1 MLKQFY
7 NYLSDSLFK
16 YFETSAM
23 LKAGDRYSLHLEK
36 EENVTSFYQSLIS
49 YRSETISSFQ
59 YRHTQEAKDFF
70 SHKVNING
78 VNLILATSEQA
89 TENYLTTLRNQVAG
103 QQDVFENTAIIILYS
118 GKLDSLLGGSG
129 DLSKAGMPLNFSNF
143 SDNLISSIAASTFS
157 TVKKV
162 ILQDAVARK
171 LKELYT
177 DSATIFDLAN
187 IVNLYQK
194 GSIDI
199 TDYAALDLFPHE
211 ELETF
216 TDKNT
221 VRQAL
226 EENQKLFSN
235 IEYVIKHGEISR
247 DLDKKL
253 TQKGIRSL
261 EDGLQDDRWK
271 ETDFSTVKKWT
282 NKKVKTEPALYLETN
297 PVSHSEGVFVWDRP
311 QSETMAKRR
320 ERNILVFNPIAV
332 YPITVTL
339 GFDDTLKGKLKTII
353 PREVGKINLEGKT
366 IKLTLNAPA
375 VNKDSL
381 SFEFH
386 DEKSKTNKYK
396 FKIWSLPFS
405 PVLFEGVGACYTIDK
420 HGSLLLSADEELTL
434 NRSGKLKEYTKVL
447 SEGDHFELEEDQ
459 KLTLRVDP
467 ETEEEIIPFTA
478 SYQGLKMQM
487 CLKQAIDLPRSIKG
501 WEVWQDKR
509 VFSENYRHVY
519 NRDSDT
525 LKLFFRN
532 QEFTVRDDFRK
543 TLLLEIKLLEG
554 EGYFWHEYED
564 EEIKGRDLRISE
576 PLKQAFLDYVQ
587 YYKDQDQ
594 LPSLTYIN
602 DVLYNKAQLYVEAFL
617 NEVNKILEDS
627 VLDEIQESDL
637 FLLGTVVESFGR
649 RVVKLSPLHPLVIAY
664 QLEINRQVGSLKLY
678 EAVLKKL
685 TPLNL
690 LPLIHWENPIKSN
703 DPILYASK
711 ENNHSPEWVYF
722 SNDLHFKQF
731 AGREFI
737 RSLVTTKLKD
747 FSSNFNYLFYDQRS
761 PLKINVVNMGDCLQV
776 LQGIFD
782 YYKKQV
788 YDGVGPHELRPIDL
802 FIYGSDRYVTA
813 FEKMAHLSDKEDF
826 EEAFKISVNST
837 NHDLDDLINAFR
849 DKIHF
854 YTRDIKI
861 ECEYAHL
868 TFYQFDSADV
878 TKAYSMM
885 DNVPS
890 GLSLDGLISDLPSFY
905 NNQAYIT
912 GFGSKYHNR
921 ESLLL
926 ETTKAYN
933 AMARVAFTKNPFER
947 NKSLSTHIDSNIKH
961 KLDEL
966 YLHSQW
972 VTFVD
977 PHFDLSFFKDK
988 NDLIIIHYSD
998 QYSNASGFDAITV
1011 TRKTEQ
1017 YQFMLQE
1024 ILRQKNVSFVESNI
1038 RKLIDLYNA
1047 INGEWLLKLIGSK
1060 EENMR
1065 REKLSLLSAVK
1076 SFLALYD
1083 HPDIIWVPVS
1093 LEEILRISGGAG
1105 LKQND
1110 GLFSGKNLGATDHHC
1125 DDLLMIGLFEV
1136 SGLLHV
1142 QFYPVEVKIGK
1153 NNPDVLKK
1161 ARSQALKTK
1170 QLIYDHLTDEENPF
1184 LAKLY
1189 RSFFAKIAVMNASKM
1204 QLYGVWPEQMW
1215 DKVTEKFRSRLL
1227 NDDFIV
1233 SDFLSKKIREY
1244 AVFAFSQDALSRDYS
1259 FDEDNKGVSATFLE
1273 QDGYNYLVKGIEDIK
1288 AWLFHTVNSI
1298 ETSRLLSSQITLT
1311 TSGVDD
1317 SFIEVIESNA
1327 PLDDLAKDNGC
1338 NEVDEQSAALPDKKG
1353 RPMRIVFGEEVNDR
1367 ELVHWYPTTTSKV
1380 MHTNTGI
1387 IGTMG
1392 TGKTQFTKSL
1402 ITQLHLEEVH
1412 NVGETPIGILIF
1424 DYKGDY
1430 IKNDFVDATKANVY
1444 NLYHLPYNPL
1454 AIDVSSNSM
1463 PLLPLHIAST
1473 LQETIAT
1480 AFNLGIKQKAILRD
1494 LIIESYEEKG
1504 IHRVNQTTWGN
1515 TAPTIADVC
1524 EMYLADESSTKDS
1537 LHAALTQLFEY
1548 EIFQPD
1554 GAKTTSLYD
1563 LLDGVTV
1570 INLSGYSE
1578 AIQNLVVAI
1587 TLDAFYSQM
1596 QKHGHSRIDGDYR
1609 QLTKMIL
1616 VDEADNFLSKN
1627 FNSLRKIL
1635 KEGREFGVGTILSTQ
1650 FLDHFS
1656 TSDND
1661 YSQYILTWIV
1671 HRVNEVKGKEVEALF
1686 SVSDKDQKEDL
1697 IHRIKKLNKH
1707 HSLVNL
1713 AGSQPIIME
1722 DKAFWKLLTEV
1733 VVYVK

>member
-7 NYLSDSLFK
+7 NYLADSLIKF
-16 YFETSAM
+16 FESSAV

-36 EENVTSFYQSLIS
+36 EESVSAFYHSLIS
-49 YRSETISSFQ
+49 YRPDATSGFRYQ
-59 YRHTQEAKDFF
+59 HTMEAKAFA
-70 SHKVNING
+70 SHQLTING
-78 VNLILATSEQA
+78 VELILATSEQA

-103 QQDVFENTAIIILYS
+103 QLGSFQNTAIVILYS

-129 DLSKAGMPLNFSNF
+129 DLSKAGMPFNVSDFSE
-143 SDNLISSIAASTFS
+143 NLISRITDSSFS
-157 TVKKV
+157 TVKKL
-162 ILQDAVARK
+162 ILQEAVARK
-171 LKELYT
+171 RNELHT
-177 DSATIFDLAN
+177 DSATIFDLAS
-187 IVNLYQK
+187 IVGLYQK
-194 GSIDI
+194 GVIEH
-199 TDYAALDLFPHE
+199 TDYAALGLFPHD
-211 ELETF
+211 ELESF
-216 TDKNT
+216 TDKNII
-221 VRQAL
+221 QKAL
-226 EENQKLFSN
+226 EENRKWFSN
-235 IEYVIKHGEISR
+235 IEYVVRHGEISR
-247 DLDKKL
+247 DLDRKL
-253 TQKGIRSL
+253 TPKGIKSL

-271 ETDFSTVKKWT
+271 ETDFSTISKWT
-282 NKKVKTEPALYLETN
+282 KVKDKTKPALYLETN
-297 PVSHSEGVFVWDRP
+297 PVSQSEGVFVWDRP
-311 QSETMAKRR
+311 QAETLAKRR
-320 ERNILVFNPIAV
+320 ERNILVFNPLAE
-332 YPITVTL
+332 YPITVVF
-339 GFDDTLKGKLKTII
+339 GFDDTLKGKIKTGSVS
-353 PREVGKINLEGKT
+353 RDKGEVTIEGKN
-366 IKLTLNAPA
+366 IRVMLNAPA
-375 VNKDSL
+375 VNNEFL
-381 SFEFH
+381 YFEFH
-386 DEKSKTNKYK
+386 DEKATTNKFK

-405 PVLFEGVGACYTIDK
+405 PSLFEGIGACYTIDK
-420 HGSLLLSADEELTL
+420 NGILLLSTGEELTL
-434 NRSGKLKEYTKVL
+434 NRSIKLKEYTKVL
-447 SEGDHFELEEDQ
+447 SGGDQFELEEDQ

-467 ETEEEIIPFTA
+467 EAEEEIIPFTA
-478 SYQGLKMQM
+478 NFQGLQM
-487 CLKQAIDLPRSIKG
+487 RMCVKQAIELPRNIKG

-509 VFSENYRHVY
+509 VFSESYRHIY
-519 NRDSDT
+519 NRDSST

-543 TLLLEIKLLEG
+543 TLLLEIKLLESR
-554 EGYFWHEYED
+554 GYFWQEYENG
-564 EEIKGRDLRISE
+564 ELEGRDLCLSE
-576 PLKQAFLDYVQ
+576 PLKQAFVDYVQ
-587 YYKDQDQ
+587 FYKDQDQ
-594 LPSLTYIN
+594 LPSLTHIG
-602 DVLYNKAQLYVEAFL
+602 DALQDKAQRYVEAFL
-617 NEVNKILEDS
+617 HEVNHIRENS
-627 VLDEIQESDL
+627 VLDENQESDL
-637 FLLGTVVESFGR
+637 FLLGAVVESFGR
-649 RVVKLSPLHPLVIAY
+649 RVVKFSPLHPLVIAY
-664 QLEINRQVGSLKLY
+664 QLELNRQVGNLKLY

-690 LPLIHWENPIKSN
+690 LPLIHWENPLKLN

-711 ENNHSPEWVYF
+711 ENSHSPEWVYF

-737 RSLVTTKLKD
+737 RSLVTTKLKE
-747 FSSNFNYLFYDQRS
+747 FSSNFSYLFFYDKRA
-761 PLKINVVNMGDCLQV
+761 PFKINVVNMGDCLQV

-782 YYKKQV
+782 YYKKLV
-788 YDGVGPHELRPIDL
+788 YDGTAPHELRPIDL

-826 EEAFKISVNST
+826 EEAFDISVNST

-854 YTRDIKI
+854 YTLDLET

-868 TFYQFDSADV
+868 TFYQFDSEDV

-890 GLSLDGLISDLPSFY
+890 GLSLDGLISDLSSFY
-905 NNQAYIT
+905 DNQAYIT
-912 GFGSKYHNR
+912 GFGTKYHGR
-921 ESLLL
+921 HSLLL
-926 ETTKAYN
+926 ESTKAYN
-933 AMARVAFTKNPFER
+933 ALARVSFTKNPFER

-961 KLDEL
+961 KLDKL
-966 YLHSQW
+966 YMHSQW

-977 PHFDLSFFKDK
+977 PQFDLSFFKDK

-1024 ILRQKNVSFVESNI
+1024 ILRQKGVPYVGSELL
-1038 RKLIDLYNA
+1038 KLIDLYNA

-1060 EENMR
+1060 DENLR

-1076 SFLALYD
+1076 SFLAFYD
-1083 HPDIIWVPVS
+1083 HPDVIWIPVS

-1105 LKQND
+1105 LKQSE
-1110 GLFSGKNLGATDHHC
+1110 GLFSGKNLGAVEHHC

-1136 SGLLHV
+1136 NGTLHV

-1153 NNPDVLKK
+1153 NNSDVLKK
-1161 ARSQALKTK
+1161 AHSQALKTK
-1170 QLIYDHLTDEENPF
+1170 QLIYEHLTDEENPF

-1204 QLYGVWPEQMW
+1204 QLYGIWPEQSW
-1215 DKVTEKFRSRLL
+1215 DKVIEVFRSRLL
-1227 NDDFIV
+1227 NDDFVV
-1233 SDFLSKKIREY
+1233 SDFLSEKIREY
-1244 AVFAFSQDALSRDYS
+1244 AVFAFSQEALSREYE
-1259 FDEDNKGVSATFLE
+1259 FDEERGVSATFLE
-1273 QDGYNYLVKGIEDIK
+1273 QDGYNYLVKSVEEIK
-1288 AWLFHTVNSI
+1288 LWLFHTKNSI
-1298 ETSRLLSSQITLT
+1298 DITKLLASQLGQLNDSSSNHIFKLYDTDLYVENIAAE
-1311 TSGVDD
+1311 VDY
-1317 SFIEVIESNA
+1317 
-1327 PLDDLAKDNGC
+1327 
-1338 NEVDEQSAALPDKKG
+1338 NEVHEQTPALPPHIE

-1367 ELVHWYPTTTSKV
+1367 EPLHWYPTTTSKV

-1402 ITQLHLEEVH
+1402 ITQLHLEGKY
-1412 NVGETPIGILIF
+1412 NVGGAPVGILIF

-1430 IKNDFVDATKANVY
+1430 IKNDFVQATNAKVY

-1454 AIDVSSNSM
+1454 AIDISSNVM

-1473 LQETIAT
+1473 LQETIAK
-1480 AFNLGIKQKAILRD
+1480 AFNLGIKQKATLRE
-1494 LIIESYEEKG
+1494 LIISAYEVKG
-1504 IHRVNQTTWGN
+1504 IHKVNQSTWGK

-1524 EMYLADESSTKDS
+1524 EIYLMDEASSKDS

-1578 AIQNLVVAI
+1578 ALQNLVVAI

-1596 QKHGHSRIDGDYR
+1596 QKHGHSHIEGDYR

-1616 VDEADNFLSKN
+1616 VDEADNFLSKD

-1650 FLDHFS
+1650 FVDHFS
-1656 TSDND
+1656 TNEND

-1671 HRVNEVKGKEVEALF
+1671 HRVNEIKAREVEALF
-1686 SVSDKDQKEDL
+1686 SVSDKDQRENL
-1697 IHRIKKLNKH
+1697 IHRIKQLEKH

-1713 AGSQPIIME
+1713 AGSPPIIME
-1722 DKAFWKLLTEV
+1722 DKAFWKLLAEV
-1733 VVYVK
+1733 IA

>member
-7 NYLSDSLFK
+7 NYLADSLFHF
-16 YFETSAM
+16 FEASAL

-36 EENVTSFYQSLIS
+36 EENVCAFYESLIS
-49 YRSETISSFQ
+49 YRPEATSDFH
-59 YRHTQEAKDFF
+59 YRHTVEAKEFV

-78 VNLILATSEQA
+78 IDLILATSEQA
-89 TENYLTTLRNQVAG
+89 TEHYLTTLRNQVAG
-103 QQDVFENTAIIILYS
+103 QLGAFQETAIVILYS

-129 DLSKAGMPLNFSNF
+129 DLSKAGMPLNFSDF
-143 SDNLISSIAASTFS
+143 SDNLMKRIADSSFS
-157 TVKKV
+157 AVKKV
-162 ILQDAVARK
+162 ILQEAVSRK
-171 LKELYT
+171 LKELHT

-187 IVNLYQK
+187 VVGLYQK
-194 GSIDI
+194 GTIEQG
-199 TDYAALDLFPHE
+199 DYAALGLFPHE
-211 ELETF
+211 ELESF
-216 TDKNT
+216 TDTDT
-221 VRQAL
+221 VRKAL
-226 EENQKLFSN
+226 EENQKWFSN
-235 IEYVIKHGEISR
+235 IEYVVRHGEISR
-247 DLDKKL
+247 DLDRKL
-253 TQKGIRSL
+253 TPKGIKSL
-261 EDGLQDDRWK
+261 EERLVDDRWK
-271 ETDFSTVKKWT
+271 EFDFSSISKWA
-282 NKKVKTEPALYLETN
+282 KVKDKTKPALYLDTN
-297 PVSHSEGVFVWDRP
+297 PVAHSEGVFVWDRP
-311 QSETMAKRR
+311 QAETIAKRR
-320 ERNILVFNPIAV
+320 ERNILVFNPLAE

-339 GFDDTLKGKLKTII
+339 GFDDTLKGKLKTEGTA
-353 PREVGKINLEGKT
+353 RAKGEVSVEGKN
-366 IKLTLNAPA
+366 IKVKLVAPA
-375 VNKDSL
+375 VNSDFL
-381 SFEFH
+381 YFEFH
-386 DEKSKTNKYK
+386 DEKAKTNKYK
-396 FKIWSLPFS
+396 FKVWSLPFS
-405 PVLFEGVGACYTIDK
+405 PALFEGVEACYTIGK
-420 HGSLLLSADEELTL
+420 QGHLILSTDGELTL
-434 NRSGKLKEYTKVL
+434 NRSSKLKEYATVL
-447 SEGDHFELEEDQ
+447 ATGDQFELKEDQ

-467 ETEEEIIPFTA
+467 EAEEEIIPFTT
-478 SYQGLKMQM
+478 SFQGIQMQM
-487 CLKQAIDLPRSIKG
+487 CVKQAVELPKSIKG

-509 VFSENYRHVY
+509 IYSESYRHVY
-519 NRDSDT
+519 NSDLST
-525 LKLFFRN
+525 LKLYFRN
-532 QEFTVRDDFRK
+532 QEFTVRDEFRK
-543 TLLLEIKLLEG
+543 TLLLEIKLFESDGLC
-554 EGYFWHEYED
+554 WHEYENG
-564 EEIKGRDLRISE
+564 ELEGRDLRLSQAM
-576 PLKQAFLDYVQ
+576 KQAFTDFVQ
-587 YYKDQDQ
+587 FYRDRDQ
-594 LPSLTYIN
+594 LPSLTYMGEALN
-602 DVLYNKAQLYVEAFL
+602 DKAQRYVEVFL
-617 NEVNKILEDS
+617 DEVNMIKEDS
-627 VLDEIQESDL
+627 VLDENEEADL
-637 FLLGTVVESFGR
+637 FLLGTVIESFGR
-649 RVVKLSPLHPLVIAY
+649 RVVKISPVHPLVVAY
-664 QLEINRQVGSLKLY
+664 QLELNSQVGGLKLY

-690 LPLIHWENPIKSN
+690 LPLIHWENPRKLN
-703 DPILYASK
+703 DPVLYASK
-711 ENNHSPEWVYF
+711 ENSHSPEWIYF

-737 RSLVTTKLKD
+737 RSLVMTKLKD
-747 FSSNFNYLFYDQRS
+747 FSSNFNYLFFYDRRT

-782 YYKKQV
+782 YYKKLV
-788 YDGVGPHELRPIDL
+788 YDGASPHELRPIDL

-813 FEKMAHLSDKEDF
+813 FEKMAHLSEKEDI
-826 EEAFKISVNST
+826 EEAFDISVNSA
-837 NHDLDDLINAFR
+837 NHDLDDLINALR

-854 YTRDIKI
+854 YTRDLKK

-890 GLSLDGLISDLPSFY
+890 GLSLDGLISDVPSY
-905 NNQAYIT
+905 YDNQAYIT
-912 GFGSKYHNR
+912 GFGTKYHGRDN
-921 ESLLL
+921 LLL

-933 AMARVAFTKNPFER
+933 ALARVSFTKNPFEK
-947 NKSLSTHIDSNIKH
+947 NKSLSTNIDTNIKH

-966 YLHSQW
+966 YMHSQW

-1024 ILRQKNVSFVESNI
+1024 VLRQKNVSYADYNI
-1038 RKLIDLYNA
+1038 RRLIDLYNA
-1047 INGEWLLKLIGSK
+1047 INGEWLLRLIGSK
-1060 EENMR
+1060 DENLR
-1065 REKLSLLSAVK
+1065 REKLSILSAVK
-1076 SFLALYD
+1076 SFLAYYD

-1105 LKQND
+1105 LKQKE
-1110 GLFSGKNLGATDHHC
+1110 GLFSGKNLGATEYHC

-1136 SGLLHV
+1136 NGTLHV

-1161 ARSQALKTK
+1161 ARLQALKTK
-1170 QLIYDHLTDEENPF
+1170 QLIYEHLTDEENPF

-1204 QLYGVWPEQMW
+1204 QLYGVWPNKRW
-1215 DKVTEKFRSRLL
+1215 DKITELYRSRLL
-1227 NDDFIV
+1227 NDDFVV
-1233 SDFLSKKIREY
+1233 SNLLSGEIREY
-1244 AVFAFSQDALSRDYS
+1244 AVFAFTQDALSREYTL
-1259 FDEDNKGVSATFLE
+1259 DEDNRGISVTFLE
-1273 QDGYNYLVKGIEDIK
+1273 EDGYNYLVKSIDELK
-1288 AWLFHTVNSI
+1288 VWLFHTKNSI
-1298 ETSRLLSSQITLT
+1298 ETQRLLASLT
-1311 TSGVDD
+1311 
-1317 SFIEVIESNA
+1317 
-1327 PLDDLAKDNGC
+1327 PLDSDPVVGYVEEVNGADTDI
-1338 NEVDEQSAALPDKKG
+1338 EGYAEESSLIEEEEQDIGLLG
-1353 RPMRIVFGEEVNDR
+1353 EMERPMRIVFGEEINDR
-1367 ELVHWYPTTTSKV
+1367 EQVYWYPTTTSKV

-1402 ITQLHLEEVH
+1402 ITQLHLEGKH
-1412 NVGETPIGILIF
+1412 NVGGTSVGILIF

-1430 IKNDFVDATKANVY
+1430 IKHDFVQATNAKVY

-1454 AIDVSSNSM
+1454 AIDISSNAM
-1463 PLLPLHIAST
+1463 PLLPLHIAAT

-1480 AFNLGIKQKAILRD
+1480 AFNLGIRQKATLRD
-1494 LIIESYEEKG
+1494 VILQAYEEKG
-1504 IHRVNQTTWGN
+1504 IHKVNQATWAN
-1515 TAPTIADVC
+1515 TAPTIADIC
-1524 EMYLADESSTKDS
+1524 EIYLSDETNSKDS

-1554 GAKTTSLYD
+1554 GTKTSSLYD

-1596 QKHGHSRIDGDYR
+1596 QKHGHSRIAGDYR

-1627 FNSLRKIL
+1627 FISLRKLL

-1650 FLDHFS
+1650 FVDHFS

-1671 HRVNEVKGKEVEALF
+1671 HRVNEVKGREVEALF
-1686 SVSDKDQKEDL
+1686 SVSDKDQKENL
-1697 IHRIKKLNKH
+1697 IQRIKKLEKH

-1713 AGSQPIIME
+1713 AGSPPIIME
-1722 DKAFWKLLTEV
+1722 DRAFWKLLAEIVT
-1733 VVYVK
+1733 

>member
-1 MLKQFY
+1 MLNQFY
-7 NYLSDSLFK
+7 NYLADSLFQF
-16 YFETSAM
+16 FEVSAL

-36 EENVTSFYQSLIS
+36 EENVNAFYQSLIS
-49 YRSETISSFQ
+49 YKPEATSGFH
-59 YRHTQEAKDFF
+59 YKHTEESKEFV

-78 VNLILATSEQA
+78 VDLILATSRQA

-103 QQDVFENTAIIILYS
+103 QIKDFQKTAIIILYS

-129 DLSKAGMPLNFSNF
+129 DLSKAGMPLNFSDF
-143 SDNLISSIAASTFS
+143 SDSLISRIEKSTFN
-157 TVKKV
+157 TVEKT
-162 ILQDAVARK
+162 ILQDAVSRK
-171 LKELYT
+171 LKELHT

-187 IVNLYQK
+187 IVGLYQK
-194 GSIDI
+194 GFIEQN
-199 TDYAALDLFPHE
+199 DYAALGLFPHE
-211 ELETF
+211 ELESF
-216 TDKNT
+216 TDTET
-221 VRQAL
+221 VRKAL
-226 EENQKLFSN
+226 QDNQKWFAN
-235 IEYVIKHGEISR
+235 IEYVVRHGEINR
-247 DLDKKL
+247 DLDRKL
-253 TQKGIRSL
+253 TPKGIKSL
-261 EDGLQDDRWK
+261 EEGLEDDRWK
-271 ETDFSTVKKWT
+271 ETDFSTVSRWT
-282 NKKVKTEPALYLETN
+282 KVKDKTKPAVYLDTN
-297 PVSHSEGVFVWDRP
+297 PVSFSEGVFVWDRP
-311 QSETMAKRR
+311 QAETTAKKR
-320 ERNILVFNPIAV
+320 ERNILIFNPLAE
-332 YPITVTL
+332 YPVTVTF
-339 GFDDTLKGKLKTII
+339 GFDDSLKGKLKTEGSS
-353 PREVGKINLEGKT
+353 REKGEVTVEGKT
-366 IKLTLNAPA
+366 IKVKVKGLAAN
-375 VNKDSL
+375 NDFL

-386 DEKSKTNKYK
+386 DEKAKTNKFK

-405 PVLFEGVGACYTIDK
+405 PAYFEGIGACYTIDK
-420 HGSLLLSADEELTL
+420 QGKLILSTDGELTF
-434 NRSGKLKEYTKVL
+434 NRSSKLKEYSKVL
-447 SEGDHFELEEDQ
+447 SIGDQFELEEDQ

-467 ETEEEIIPFTA
+467 EADDDTIPFTVGF
-478 SYQGLKMQM
+478 QGLQM
-487 CLKQAIDLPRSIKG
+487 HMCVKPAVELPRNIKG
-501 WEVWQDKR
+501 WEIWQDKR
-509 VFSENYRHVY
+509 VHSENYQHVY
-519 NRDSDT
+519 NSESRT
-525 LKLFFRN
+525 LKLYFRN
-532 QEFTVRDDFRK
+532 QEFTVKDEFRK
-543 TLLLEIKLLEG
+543 TLLLEIKLLES
-554 EGYFWHEYED
+554 EGYCWHEHENG
-564 EEIKGRDLRISE
+564 ELEGRELRLSGTM
-576 PLKQAFLDYVQ
+576 KQAFSDFVQ
-587 YYKDQDQ
+587 FYKERDQ
-594 LPSLTYIN
+594 LPSLTYIG
-602 DVLYNKAQLYVEAFL
+602 DVLQNKAQCYVEAYL
-617 NEVNKILEDS
+617 DEVSKIKENS
-627 VLDEIQESDL
+627 VLDENQEADL
-637 FLLGTVVESFGR
+637 FLLGTVVEDFGR

-664 QLEINRQVGSLKLY
+664 QLELNRQVGGLKLY

-690 LPLIHWENPIKSN
+690 LPLIHWENPLKLN
-703 DPILYASK
+703 DPVLYASK
-711 ENNHSPEWVYF
+711 ENSHSPEWMYF

-747 FSSNFNYLFYDQRS
+747 FSNNFNYLFFYDKKS
-761 PLKINVVNMGDCLQV
+761 PLKINVVNMGDCLQI

-788 YDGVGPHELRPIDL
+788 YDGTAPHELRPIDL

-813 FEKMAHLSDKEDF
+813 FEKMAHLSDREDF
-826 EEAFKISVNST
+826 EDAFDISVNSD

-854 YTRDIKI
+854 YTRDLKT

-878 TKAYSMM
+878 TNAYTMM

-905 NNQAYIT
+905 DNQAYIT
-912 GFGSKYHNR
+912 GFGTKYHSRN
-921 ESLLL
+921 SLLL
-926 ETTKAYN
+926 DTTKAYN
-933 AMARVAFTKNPFER
+933 ALAKVSFTKNPFER

-966 YLHSQW
+966 YMHSQW

-1017 YQFMLQE
+1017 YQFMLRE
-1024 ILRQKNVSFVESNI
+1024 VLRQKNVPAVDTEI

-1060 EENMR
+1060 EENLR
-1065 REKLSLLSAVK
+1065 REKLSLLSAAK
-1076 SFLALYD
+1076 SFLAFYD
-1083 HPDIIWVPVS
+1083 HPNIIWVPVS

-1105 LKQND
+1105 LKQNE
-1110 GLFSGKNLGATDHHC
+1110 GLFSGKNLGATEHHC

-1136 SGLLHV
+1136 GNTLHV

-1161 ARSQALKTK
+1161 ARLQALKTK

-1189 RSFFAKIAVMNASKM
+1189 RSFFAKIAVINASKM
-1204 QLYGVWPEQMW
+1204 QLYGIWPEQNW
-1215 DKVTEKFRSRLL
+1215 DKITEVFRSRLL
-1227 NDDFIV
+1227 NDDFVI
-1233 SDFLSKKIREY
+1233 SDFLSEKIREY
-1244 AVFAFSQDALSRDYS
+1244 AVFAFSQDALSREYA
-1259 FDEDNKGVSATFLE
+1259 FDEERGVAATFLE
-1273 QDGYNYLVKGIEDIK
+1273 QDGYNYLVKSVEEIK
-1288 AWLFHTVNSI
+1288 AWLFHTKNSI
-1298 ETSRLLSSQITLT
+1298 ETTRLLASQIAFPL
-1311 TSGVDD
+1311 SDVDD
-1317 SFIEVIESNA
+1317 RFEQMIESNDPIEDNPA
-1327 PLDDLAKDNGC
+1327 DNG
-1338 NEVDEQSAALPDKKG
+1338 VHQDKEQPTALTAEKE

-1367 ELVHWYPTTTSKV
+1367 ELVCWYPTTTSKV

-1402 ITQLHLEEVH
+1402 ITQLHLEGKY
-1412 NVGETPIGILIF
+1412 NVGETPVGILIF

-1430 IKNDFVDATKANVY
+1430 IKNDFVQATNAKVY

-1454 AIDVSSNSM
+1454 AIDISSNAM

-1473 LQETIAT
+1473 LQETIAK
-1480 AFNLGIKQKAILRD
+1480 AFNLGVKQKAILRD
-1494 LIIESYEEKG
+1494 LIIRAYEEKG
-1504 IHRVNQTTWGN
+1504 IHKVNQSTWGN

-1524 EMYLADESSTKDS
+1524 EIYLMDENSSKDS

-1548 EIFQPD
+1548 EIFQP
-1554 GAKTTSLYD
+1554 GGIKTNSLYN

-1587 TLDAFYSQM
+1587 TLDSFYSQM
-1596 QKHGHSRIDGDYR
+1596 QKHGHSRIEGDYR
-1609 QLTKMIL
+1609 QLTRMIL
-1616 VDEADNFLSKN
+1616 VDEADNFLSKD

-1650 FLDHFS
+1650 FVDHFA

-1661 YSQYILTWIV
+1661 YSQYILTWVV
-1671 HRVNEVKGKEVEALF
+1671 HRVNEIKAKEVEALF
-1686 SVSDKDQKEDL
+1686 SVSDKDQRDVL
-1697 IHRIKKLNKH
+1697 IHRIKKLEKH

-1713 AGSQPIIME
+1713 AGSPPILMK
-1722 DKAFWKLLTEV
+1722 DRAFWEL
-1733 VVYVK
+1733 